1 MSDPIDETT
10 DGPDIIR
17 AQKVLEQIKTS
28 TSEMDIVLAEQ
39 RRLSQ
44 TLERV
49 GRRNH
54 FADRFRA
61 ILRGQTT

>member
-1 MSDPIDETT
+1 MTDPIDETT
-10 DGPDIIR
+10 DGPDVLR
-17 AQKVLEQIKTS
+17 AKKTLAEVKTS

-39 RRLSQ
+39 RRLTQ

>member
-10 DGPDIIR
+10 DGPDVVR
-17 AQKVLEQIKTS
+17 AHRQLDEVKVQTAEV
-28 TSEMDIVLAEQ
+28 DVVLAES
-39 RRLSQ
+39 RRLSS
-44 TLERV
+44 TLQVV

-61 ILRGQTT
+61 IIRGTV